1 MPSRRLPF
9 PNFVSRLLLRSRLS
23 AGWRP
28 RHPATPRTAPRP
40 AAKAASDAG
49 RQAVRRSPRGF
60 PSVRNIERHPNLNDN
75 NLDNKRDFIIWDEQ
89 YSPIIA
95 GIAAARDPS
104 ADRVARIRARR
115 DAIEFPPSR
124 ARSGAQP
131 IGDQPSNTR
140 IGGAV
145 RREAFCSRR
154 ALGAVDRRRRALSR
168 EGLSGAGGAAGGRPG
183 HAAASARQRRRA
195 LDQRLALFHQ
205 HGTALGV
212 AGLQA
217 TQSRTG

>member
-28 RHPATPRTAPRP
+28 RHPATLRTAPRP

-60 PSVRNIERHPNLNDN
+60 PSVRNIERPPNLNDN
-75 NLDNKRDFIIWDEQ
+75 NSDNKRDFIIWDEQ
-89 YSPIIA
+89 YSPVSIA

-104 ADRVARIRARR
+104 ADGAARIRARR
-115 DAIEFPPSR
+115 YAIEFPPSC

-140 IGGAV
+140 IGG
-145 RREAFCSRR
+145 
-154 ALGAVDRRRRALSR
+154 
-168 EGLSGAGGAAGGRPG
+168 
-183 HAAASARQRRRA
+183 
-195 LDQRLALFHQ
+195 
-205 HGTALGV
+205 
-212 AGLQA
+212 
-217 TQSRTG
+217 